1 MQNTEKQPI
10 NVNNLSN
17 EKSYIT
23 YDDHIS
29 RNGHKGGIIWL
40 TGLSG
45 SGKSTIA
52 KNVEQELFNSG
63 KQVYI
68 LDGDNIRK
76 GLSKDLGFT
85 TDDRTE
91 NIRRIAEV
99 ALLFARAGFI
109 IITSFISPIIKD
121 RQFARTISDDLFHC
135 IYISATIETCK
146 KRDPKG
152 LYKHWPE
159 KLKTLLA

>member
-1 MQNTEKQPI
+1 M
-10 NVNNLSN
+10 V
-17 EKSYIT
+17 
-23 YDDHIS
+23 DW
-29 RNGHKGGIIWL
+29 IIWVR
-40 TGLSG
+40 
-45 SGKSTIA
+45 KSTIA

-99 ALLFARAGFI
+99 ATSIWHVLDSLLLHHSFHPSSKTGNLQERFQMTCFI
-109 IITSFISPIIKD
+109 AFTYRPLLKRVKKETQKAYIK
-121 RQFARTISDDLFHC
+121 
-135 IYISATIETCK
+135 
-146 KRDPKG
+146 
-152 LYKHWPE
+152 KHWPE